1 MAGGKATRITSGQ
14 SFDLHPHFS
23 PDGKTI
29 VFVSDRSGSDNLWL
43 VNSDGTDLRQLT
55 HETDRL
61 YVSPTFTPDGKYVVA
76 SKSQSTS
83 GSQLDLY
90 LYYLDGGTG
99 LRLTGDSAAGRGG
112 IPAGGGRGNAAPN
125 NFVGAAV
132 THDGRYIYVSLRNGN
147 GGYNQTSLLWQI
159 GVFDRLTGRTFTKTN
174 AVGGAVRPELSPDGK
189 WLAFATRNGAE
200 TSLKLRDLATGDEQW
215 LVQKIQRDDQESNHT
230 ADLLPPFAFTPD
242 SKAMV
247 IGHHG
252 HVWRVSVPDGRE
264 TMIPFAADVDQ
275 MIAGGIKE
283 QFALDDSL
291 LTVHLIRDGQVS
303 PDNRRVV
310 FTALDRLWV
319 MDLPSGTP
327 RRLIASER
335 SCRPFRV

>member
-1 MAGGKATRITSGQ
+1 MECIGFGKLHSTYGGAHERFSPWRRIDPVPVSRHSRDRTAWRATTDSGGGRPALPLTPAMPLKFTTHEGTWLALDVSPDGRTIAFDLLGDIYTLPMAGGKATRITRGQ

-112 IPAGGGRGNAAPN
+112 VPAGGGRGN
-125 NFVGAAV
+125 
-132 THDGRYIYVSLRNGN
+132 
-147 GGYNQTSLLWQI
+147 
-159 GVFDRLTGRTFTKTN
+159 RL
-174 AVGGAVRPELSPDGK
+174 A
-189 WLAFATRNGAE
+189 
-200 TSLKLRDLATGDEQW
+200 
-215 LVQKIQRDDQESNHT
+215 
-230 ADLLPPFAFTPD
+230 
-242 SKAMV
+242 
-247 IGHHG
+247 
-252 HVWRVSVPDGRE
+252 
-264 TMIPFAADVDQ
+264 
-275 MIAGGIKE
+275 
-283 QFALDDSL
+283 
-291 LTVHLIRDGQVS
+291 
-303 PDNRRVV
+303 
-310 FTALDRLWV
+310 
-319 MDLPSGTP
+319 
-327 RRLIASER
+327 
-335 SCRPFRV
+335 

>member
-1 MAGGKATRITSGQ
+1 MEALMSAFLRGAALIPFLCLATPAIAQRGGQQPDSGGGRPALPLTPAKPLKFTTDEGTWLALDVSPDGRTIAFDLLGDIYTLPMAGGKATRITSGQ

-132 THDGRYIYVSLRNGN
+132 THFSSR
-147 GGYNQTSLLWQI
+147 TI
-159 GVFDRLTGRTFTKTN
+159 GVASIWSDRRTSTLGT
-174 AVGGAVRPELSPDGK
+174 ARASSWTAR
-189 WLAFATRNGAE
+189 ATRSGHGRSRCARAWA
-200 TSLKLRDLATGDEQW
+200 LQAR
-215 LVQKIQRDDQESNHT
+215 RSNH
-230 ADLLPPFAFTPD
+230 P
-242 SKAMV
+242 
-247 IGHHG
+247 
-252 HVWRVSVPDGRE
+252 W
-264 TMIPFAADVDQ
+264 
-275 MIAGGIKE
+275 
-283 QFALDDSL
+283 
-291 LTVHLIRDGQVS
+291 
-303 PDNRRVV
+303 
-310 FTALDRLWV
+310 
-319 MDLPSGTP
+319 
-327 RRLIASER
+327 
-335 SCRPFRV
+335 